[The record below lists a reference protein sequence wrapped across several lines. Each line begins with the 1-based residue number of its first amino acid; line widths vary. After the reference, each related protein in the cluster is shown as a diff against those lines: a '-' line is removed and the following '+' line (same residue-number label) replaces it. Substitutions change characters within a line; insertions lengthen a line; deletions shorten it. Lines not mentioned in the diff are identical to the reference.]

1 MVDEKDCDHETEN
14 VDAVNE
20 TSVEGVILPFNDKG
34 INCSP
39 EEAKYHLLFREEA
52 TVKLLTQETDQ
63 KGEVKLWRLGM
74 CHAGVIV
81 WEWDLKTKE
90 IRAEGLAEGPPF
102 YYESL
107 KGNTWE
113 DMAHEDDR
121 ERVLA
126 ALQRFEEMGYVSFD
140 CFFRLATEIPRWVHA
155 RDMQLVL
162 DANQEP
168 TTVIGIFF
176 DATESQLAKEDVCW
190 GRELPQ
196 DDSEDKFNWH
206 RMLSEFERHE
216 GDRDRIYKIRRQ
228 CVDQFGSIMA
238 VSDVP
243 AFLKD
248 TDLEYVALNKA
259 FMSFVGLSSE
269 EIFKLGDEAIWGK
282 EESDYLE
289 RLCRCALNGESVTEN
304 HFRNINGELLEFR
317 DEVYPDWDY
326 NGGVSGAWVIMVRVE
341 TEDGPGAGQWPYR
354 KRISSH
360 VQSIDQ
366 KVHLAAQRNCIVLLT
381 GESGCGKNHLARQ
394 IHKASKRAKEPFVIL
409 NCAALPKELVESELF
424 GHEEGAFTGARG
436 RKKGLFELAGTGTAL
451 LDEIGDMPSNLQPKL
466 LTFLDERCFKR
477 LGGEVDI
484 QCKARIMATT
494 NRDLKR
500 EVAEGRFRQDL
511 FYRLNVL
518 AIKVPPLRQRPEEIP
533 SIVQGLLPDLTKTS
547 ELERIPELDGLAM
560 KKLLGYHWPGNIREL
575 RNVLERAITHAD
587 GAKIGAEHIVFDTD
601 DEDDKGHLRGLETS
615 KTPLPLRNPSNKE
628 IKALYEEYIIQ
639 KGGSSTDIAK
649 YCDVDDSTV
658 RKWFQKAKLP
668 VRKAGRPRKKRSE

>member
-14 VDAVNE
+14 VDAANE

-34 INCSP
+34 VNCSP
-39 EEAKYHLLFREEA
+39 ENAKYHLLFREEA

-113 DMAHEDDR
+113 DIAHEDDR
-121 ERVLA
+121 ERVLE

-176 DATESQLAKEDVCW
+176 DATESQLAKEHVCW
-190 GRELPQ
+190 GQELPQ

-206 RMLSEFERHE
+206 RMFSELDRHE
-216 GDRDRIYKIRRQ
+216 DDRIRIDKIRDQ
-228 CVDQFGSIMA
+228 CADQFGSMMA

-248 TDLEYVALNKA
+248 TDLKCLALNKA

-289 RLCRCALNGESVTEN
+289 RLCRRALNGESVTEN
-304 HFRNINGELLEFR
+304 HVRNINGKLLEFR
-317 DEVYPDWDY
+317 DEVYPHWGY
-326 NGGVSGAWVIMVRVE
+326 GGEVFGVWVIIFRVE
-341 TEDGPGAGQWPYR
+341 PEDGPGAGQWPYR
-354 KRISSH
+354 TRISSH
-360 VQSIDQ
+360 MQSIDQ
-366 KVHLAAQRNCIVLLT
+366 KVHLAAHRNCVVLLT
-381 GESGCGKNHLARQ
+381 GESGSGKDYLARR
-394 IHKASKRAKEPFVIL
+394 IHDLSKRADQPFL
-409 NCAALPKELVESELF
+409 NWNSGGSSPYLIESDLF
-424 GHEEGAFTGARG
+424 GHEKGAFTGAIKQ
-436 RKKGLFELAGTGTAL
+436 KKGLAELAGHGTL
-451 LDEIGDMPSNLQPKL
+451 FLNEIGDLPLELQTKL
-466 LTFLDERCFKR
+466 LTFLDERTFSR
-477 LGGEVDI
+477 LGGEKTLE
-484 QCKARIMATT
+484 CHARIVAAT
-494 NRDLKR
+494 NRKLR
-500 EVAEGRFRQDL
+500 QEVAEGRFRKDL

-518 AIKVPPLRQRPEEIP
+518 AIEVPPLRQRREDIP
-533 SIVQGLLPDLTKTS
+533 SIVRELLPKLATIN
-547 ELERIPELDGLAM
+547 ELEYVPELDGSAM
-560 KKLLGYHWPGNIREL
+560 NKLLGYHWPGNIREL
-575 RNVLERAITHAD
+575 GNVLEYAIIHANS
-587 GAKIGAEHIVFDTD
+587 AEIGADHILFDTD
-601 DEDDKGHLRGLETS
+601 EEDDTGSFRDLETS
-615 KTPLPLRNPSNKE
+615 KSPLPLRNPSNKE
-628 IKALYEEYIIQ
+628 IKALYDDFILQ

-668 VRKAGRPRKKRSE
+668 LRKAGRPKKKSAE